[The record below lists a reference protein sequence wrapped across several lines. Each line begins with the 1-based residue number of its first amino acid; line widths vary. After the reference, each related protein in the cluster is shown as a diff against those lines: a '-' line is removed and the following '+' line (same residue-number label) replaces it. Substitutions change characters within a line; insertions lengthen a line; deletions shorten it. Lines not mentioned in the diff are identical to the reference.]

1 LRYWAAPPAEPVWP
15 GSAPD
20 VVHFLYK
27 LLIGTRGDTPVPRR
41 VYVKQRADL
50 RAIWKQTNYRDFGI
64 ERLVRLTLVLLGFV
78 MPGTLYRAA
87 VDHIGGGSFLFRR
100 TAVEWFA
107 TLKLLWYVVLFENGL
122 HGGAW
127 IIASAVLTFDT
138 VHFLLC
144 RIFLA
149 DLSRGHTSFKR
160 SLVLVIVNFSE
171 VTIFFGGLYIY
182 LDRYLRAA
190 GQTAFNHALTG
201 VEAVYFA
208 FVTATTVGY
217 GDVHPVHHL
226 LMKVVVAQI
235 GISLFF
241 VVIFFS
247 TVVGN
252 LDKEGT
258 LNRRDR
264 HHGPVD

>member
-1 LRYWAAPPAEPVWP
+1 MVN
-15 GSAPD
+15 
-20 VVHFLYK
+20 FLYQ

-64 ERLVRLTLVLLGFV
+64 ERLLRLALILLGFV

-87 VDHIGGGSFLFRR
+87 VDHVGGGSFLFRR
-100 TAVEWFA
+100 TAVEWLA
-107 TLKLLWYVVLFENGL
+107 TLKLLWYVVLFEEGL
-122 HGGAW
+122 HSAGW
-127 IIASAVLTFDT
+127 VIASAVLTFDT
-138 VHFLLC
+138 VHFLMC

-171 VTIFFGGLYIY
+171 VTIFFASLYLY
-182 LDRYLRAA
+182 LDAHFRALGGA
-190 GQTAFNHALTG
+190 AFNHALGG

-217 GDVHPVHHL
+217 GDVHPVHPL

-264 HHGPVD
+264 HHHPGD